1 MEWDVFCSQMKKE
14 IRVSNKADVVAGRL
28 VLTTNSETIYY
39 EKYNNILRRRVNST
53 GHEVILQNVSQVT
66 FTRVNSA
73 IRINV
78 VDAWGKDYSILVQS
92 YVNWGLLP

>member
-1 MEWDVFCSQMKKE
+1 MEWEVFCSQAKKE

-53 GHEVILQNVSQVT
+53 GHEVILQNVAQVT
-66 FTRVNSA
+66 FTRQNSA
-73 IRINV
+73 IRIFV
-78 VDAWGKDYSILVQS
+78 VDSWGTEYSIVVQS
-92 YVNWGLLP
+92 YVNWGPLP